1 MKSDTIEMQTLFEI
15 AMAIGNSLDMDAMLA
30 ECLPAYLNNLDF
42 TGGAIFEMTARSNGG
57 VEFDNIYAM
66 PPGLVRSTF
75 LEKEFLQIPHQMDE
89 HAIKAYLNG
98 LPICEPSDKLGL
110 VYIASLSAF
119 GLLMLTGGQYEQRDG
134 LIKKL
139 VPINRKLAQACVAC
153 KKNESI
159 KKEVERRRESEKE
172 AIESK
177 ERLKKIFDT
186 VQSGMVIVDEI
197 NHRIVDANAQALKIF
212 QACNVDEVIGQK
224 CHHYICPTK
233 KGECPETGLGK
244 DIDNSERIVIN
255 QSGDLIPVL
264 KTSTRI
270 TLEGRP
276 HLLESFIDIKKQK
289 VAEREQKKAEEKL
302 NRLQRLDA
310 LGILAGGI
318 AHDFNNILS
327 SINGYTELALL
338 DVEKHSLMEE
348 NLKAMHMAGH
358 RAKKLVGQILTFARK
373 TEDDIQPVRVSS
385 IAKEA
390 ITLLRP
396 SVHREIKI
404 VKNINSDALIMGDPT
419 KIHQIIINLCNN
431 GLHAM
436 GEKGILE
443 VRLREFDLDGNFVKN
458 HPEVRTGRYL
468 ELMVS
473 DTGKGIPDD
482 MVEAIF
488 EPYFTTKEAG
498 EGTGLG
504 LSVVHSIVTGYGG
517 AVLVSSTP
525 GKGSV
530 FTVYLP
536 IAKEHHARQV
546 NHKEGLPRGDERILL
561 VDDEEDI
568 TNIGAQLLGRLG
580 YQVTPQNNSLEALKR
595 FADSPHEFDLVI
607 TDLVMP
613 GMAGDELSSRLRKIR
628 HDTPIILC
636 TGYSKYITGE
646 HASKIGIEA
655 FALKPLNK
663 QDLALIVRQVLD
675 KAKGNKKLHTPSS
688 PNEL

>member
-1 MKSDTIEMQTLFEI
+1 MKLDAIEMQTLFEI
-15 AMAIGNSLDMDAMLA
+15 AMSIGNSLDMEAMLA
-30 ECLPAYLNNLDF
+30 ECLPAYLCNLNF
-42 TGGAIFEMTARSNGG
+42 TGGAVFEMTAKSKGLFG
-57 VEFDNIYAM
+57 FDILYSL
-66 PPGLVRSTF
+66 PEDLVQST
-75 LEKEFLQIPHQMDE
+75 LYEDESIHIPHRMDE
-89 HAIKAYLNG
+89 SAVMAYLKR
-98 LPICEPSDKLGL
+98 LPICEPIEKLGV

-119 GLLMLTGGQYEQRDG
+119 GLLMLTGGQFQHNDFW
-134 LIKKL
+134 IKEL
-139 VPINRKLAQACVAC
+139 VPVNRKLAQACMAC
-153 KKNESI
+153 KKNENI
-159 KKEVERRRESEKE
+159 QKEVERRRESEKA

-186 VQSGMVIVDEI
+186 VQSGMVIVDET

-212 QACNVDEVIGQK
+212 QAATMDDVIGQQ
-224 CHHYICPTK
+224 CHHYICPANEGGRQVTDIDQ
-233 KGECPETGLGK
+233 E
-244 DIDNSERIVIN
+244 IDNSERIIIN

-289 VAEREQKKAEEKL
+289 FAEREQKKAEEKL
-302 NRLQRLDA
+302 NRLQRLEA
-310 LGILAGGI
+310 LGIIAGGI

-348 NLKAMHMAGH
+348 NLKAMLMAGQ

-373 TEDDIQPVRVSS
+373 TEDDIQPVRVSL

-404 VKNINSDALIMGDPT
+404 ITNINSNALIMGDPT
-419 KIHQIIINLCNN
+419 KIHQVIVNLCNN

-443 VRLREFDLDGNFVKN
+443 VRLREADLDGDFVKN
-458 HPEVRTGRYL
+458 HPEVQPGRYL
-468 ELMVS
+468 ELTVS
-473 DTGKGIPDD
+473 DTGKGIPVE

-488 EPYFTTKEAG
+488 EPYFTSKEAG

-504 LSVVHSIVTGYGG
+504 LSIVHSIVTGYGG
-517 AVLVSSTP
+517 AVLVSSSL

-536 IAKEHHARQV
+536 IANEPHARQV
-546 NHKEGLPRGDERILL
+546 DHKEGLPCGDERILL

-568 TNIGAQLLGRLG
+568 TNIGTQLLGRLG
-580 YQVTPQNNSLEALKR
+580 YQVTPQNNSLEALKL
-595 FADSPHEFDLVI
+595 FSQSPHEFDLVI

-613 GMAGDELSSRLRKIR
+613 DMAGDELSSKLRKIR

-646 HASKIGIEA
+646 HAAKIGIEA

-663 QDLALIVRQVLD
+663 QDLALIVREVLD
-675 KAKGNKKLHTPSS
+675 KAKRNKHFHSS
-688 PNEL
+688 SI

>member
-1 MKSDTIEMQTLFEI
+1 MKSNAIEMQTLFEI
-15 AMAIGNSLDMDAMLA
+15 AMAIGNSLDMDAMLT
-30 ECLPAYLNNLDF
+30 ECIPAYLSNLNF
-42 TGGAIFEMTARSNGG
+42 SGGAVFEMTARPNGVFG
-57 VEFDNIYAM
+57 FDNIYSL
-66 PPGLVRSTF
+66 PTGTVRSTF
-75 LEKEFLQIPHQMDE
+75 FEKELLQIPHPMDE
-89 HAIKAYLNG
+89 HAIKGYLNR
-98 LPICEPSDKLGL
+98 LPISETSDKLGL
-110 VYIASLSAF
+110 VYIISLTAF
-119 GLLMLTGGQYEQRDG
+119 GLLVLTGGQFQQRDSW
-134 LIKKL
+134 IKEL

-186 VQSGMVIVDEI
+186 VQSGMVIVDET

-212 QACNVDEVIGQK
+212 QACNIEDVIGQK
-224 CHHYICPTK
+224 CHHYICPAEEGACQGTQ
-233 KGECPETGLGK
+233 LGK
-244 DIDNSERIVIN
+244 DVDNSERVVIN
-255 QSGDLIPVL
+255 QSGDMIPVL

-270 TLEGRP
+270 SLEGRP

-348 NLKAMHMAGH
+348 NLKAMHMAGQ

-373 TEDDIQPVRVSS
+373 TEDDIQPVRVSL

-396 SVHREIKI
+396 SVHRKIKI
-404 VKNINSDALIMGDPT
+404 ITNINSNALIMGDPT
-419 KIHQIIINLCNN
+419 KIHQIIVNICNN

-443 VRLREFDLDGNFVKN
+443 VRLSETDLDGDFVKI
-458 HPEVRTGRYL
+458 HPEVQPGRYL
-468 ELMVS
+468 ELTVS
-473 DTGKGIPDD
+473 DTGKGIPAE

-488 EPYFTTKEAG
+488 EPYFTTKESG

-504 LSVVHSIVTGYGG
+504 LSVVHSIVIGYGG
-517 AVLVSSTP
+517 AVLVSSKI

-536 IAKEHHARQV
+536 IAEGSEARPV
-546 NHKEGLPRGDERILL
+546 GHKEGLPRGDERILF

-568 TNIGAQLLGRLG
+568 TNIGTQLLGRLG
-580 YQVTPQNNSLEALKR
+580 YQVTPQNNSLAALKL
-595 FADSPHEFDLVI
+595 FSESPHEFDLVI

-613 GMAGDELSSRLRKIR
+613 DMAGDELSSKLRKIR

-663 QDLALIVRQVLD
+663 LDLALIVREVLD
-675 KAKGNKKLHTPSS
+675 KAKKKELHTS
-688 PNEL
+688 PR

>member
-1 MKSDTIEMQTLFEI
+1 MKADIIEMHTLFEI
-15 AMAIGNSLDMDAMLA
+15 AMSIGNSLDMDVMLT
-30 ECLPAYLNNLDF
+30 ECLPAYLTNLNF
-42 TGGAIFEMTARSNGG
+42 SGGAVFEMTAKSNGFFG
-57 VEFDNIYAM
+57 FDIIYSI
-66 PPGLVRSTF
+66 PTKLVRNTF
-75 LEKEFLQIPHQMDE
+75 FEKEFPKIPRQMDE
-89 HAIKAYLNG
+89 YAIKAYLNR
-98 LPICEPSDKLGL
+98 LPICEKSNKLGL
-110 VYIASLSAF
+110 VYIARLSTF
-119 GLLMLTGGQYEQRDG
+119 GLLILTGGQCQQKDSW
-134 LIKKL
+134 IKEL

-153 KKNESI
+153 KKNENI
-159 KKEVERRRESEKE
+159 KKEVERRRKSEKE

-186 VQSGMVIVDEI
+186 VPSGMVIVDET
-197 NHRIVDANAQALKIF
+197 NRCIVDANAQALKIF
-212 QACNVDEVIGQK
+212 QVCDIDDVIGKK
-224 CHHYICPTK
+224 CHHYICPADEVEC
-233 KGECPETGLGK
+233 KG
-244 DIDNSERIVIN
+244 IDNPERIVIN
-255 QSGDLIPVL
+255 QSGELIPVL
-264 KTSTRI
+264 KTLTRI

-338 DVEKHSLMEE
+338 DVEKHSIMEE
-348 NLKAMHMAGH
+348 NLKAMHMAGQ

-373 TEDDIQPVRVSS
+373 TEDDIQPVRVGL

-396 SVHREIKI
+396 SVQREIKI
-404 VKNINSDALIMGDPT
+404 ITNINSNALIMGDPT
-419 KIHQIIINLCNN
+419 KIHQIIVNLCNN

-436 GEKGILE
+436 GERGILE
-443 VRLREFDLDGNFVKN
+443 VRLSETKLDGNLVKI
-458 HPEVRTGRYL
+458 HPEVKPGRYL

-473 DTGKGIPDD
+473 DTGKGIPAD

-517 AVLVSSTP
+517 AVLVSSKI

-530 FTVYLP
+530 FMVYLP
-536 IAKEHHARQV
+536 IAKELHSRQV
-546 NHKEGLPRGDERILL
+546 DHKEGLPRGDERILF
-561 VDDEEDI
+561 VDDEQDI
-568 TNIGAQLLGRLG
+568 TNVGTQLLGRLG

-595 FADSPHEFDLVI
+595 FSETPDEFDLVI

-613 GMAGDELSSRLRKIR
+613 DMAGDELSSKLRKIR

-646 HASKIGIEA
+646 HANKIGIEA

-663 QDLALIVRQVLD
+663 LDLALIVREVLD
-675 KAKGNKKLHTPSS
+675 KANRIKKFQSS
-688 PNEL
+688 ST

>member
-1 MKSDTIEMQTLFEI
+1 MKFDAIEMQTLFEI
-15 AMAIGNSLDMDAMLA
+15 AMSIGNSLDMEAMLA
-30 ECLPAYLNNLDF
+30 ECLPAYLCNLNF
-42 TGGAIFEMTARSNGG
+42 TGGAVFEMTAKSKGLFG
-57 VEFDNIYAM
+57 FDTLYAI
-66 PPGLVRSTF
+66 PEELVQLTLS
-75 LEKEFLQIPHQMDE
+75 EDESIQMPHQMDE
-89 HAIKAYLNG
+89 YAVMAYLNR
-98 LPICEPSDKLGL
+98 LPICKMTEKLGI

-119 GLLMLTGGQYEQRDG
+119 GLLVLTGGNLQHKD
-134 LIKKL
+134 LWIKEL
-139 VPINRKLAQACVAC
+139 APINRKLAQACVAC
-153 KKNESI
+153 KKNENI
-159 KKEVERRRESEKE
+159 QKEVERRRASEKV

-177 ERLKKIFDT
+177 ERLKKIFNT
-186 VQSGMVIVDEI
+186 VQSGMVIVDES
-197 NHRIVDANAQALKIF
+197 NHRIVDANAQALKMF
-212 QACNVDEVIGQK
+212 QAGTTDEVIGQK
-224 CHHYICPTK
+224 CHHYICPADQ
-233 KGECPETGLGK
+233 GK
-244 DIDNSERIVIN
+244 RAVTQIGQEMDNSERIIIN

-270 TLEGRP
+270 TLGGRP
-276 HLLESFIDIKKQK
+276 HQLESFIDIKKQK
-289 VAEREQKKAEEKL
+289 LAEREQKKAEEKL
-302 NRLQRLDA
+302 NQLQRLDA

-348 NLKAMHMAGH
+348 NLKAMLMAGQ

-373 TEDDIQPVRVSS
+373 TEDDIQSVRVGL

-396 SVHREIKI
+396 SVHRKIKI
-404 VKNINSDALIMGDPT
+404 ITKINSNALIMGDPT
-419 KIHQIIINLCNN
+419 KIHQVIVNLCNN

-443 VRLREFDLDGNFVKN
+443 VRLREADLDANFVKH
-458 HPEVRTGRYL
+458 HPEVQPGRYL

-473 DTGKGIPDD
+473 DTGKGIPAE
-482 MVEAIF
+482 MMEAIF

-517 AVLVSSTP
+517 TVLVSSHR

-536 IAKEHHARQV
+536 IADEPQAHQTD
-546 NHKEGLPRGDERILL
+546 HKEGLPRGDERILL
-561 VDDEEDI
+561 VDDEKDI
-568 TNIGAQLLGRLG
+568 TNIGTQLLGRLG
-580 YQVTPQNNSLEALKR
+580 YQVTPQNNSLEALKL
-595 FADSPHEFDLVI
+595 FSESPHDFDLVI

-613 GMAGDELSSRLRKIR
+613 DMAGDELSSKLREIR

-646 HASKIGIEA
+646 HAAKIGIEA

-663 QDLALIVRQVLD
+663 QDFALIVREVLD
-675 KAKGNKKLHTPSS
+675 KAKRK
-688 PNEL
+688 